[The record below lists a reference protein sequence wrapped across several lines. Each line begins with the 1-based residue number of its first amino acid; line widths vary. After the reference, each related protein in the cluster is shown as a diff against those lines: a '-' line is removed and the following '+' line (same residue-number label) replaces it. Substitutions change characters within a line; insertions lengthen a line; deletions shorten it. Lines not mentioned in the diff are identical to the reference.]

1 MTDPLLDELI
11 DWLRIPSISTGA
23 PDPDGLRRA
32 AEWVVDRVRAAG
44 GECEVLETSGNP
56 LAVGELR
63 AARPGAP
70 TVLIYGHYDVQSIG
84 DPAAWTSPPFEPAV
98 RDGRLYARGSSDDK
112 GNFLPL
118 LHVAC
123 EMARAGELPVN
134 VRVLVEG
141 EEEAG
146 GESVAEWVRSDD
158 RGADA
163 AIVFDSD
170 MADEGTPAVTV
181 GLRGIVMA
189 EISVRTGERDL
200 HSGLYGG
207 SVLNAVHVLHAMLA
221 EVVPGPD
228 GRVRAEL
235 RAGIEEPPAAERE
248 SWARLKPGGEV
259 LAEVGGR
266 PVHPGAGAEYYERN
280 GADASLDV
288 NMVAGGEPRTVVPST
303 ARAVVSLRLAPRQR
317 SEEIQP
323 VMEQLLRSALP
334 EGAEVE
340 FEWYLAEPSLFD
352 VSEPAIRL
360 AADAIER
367 ACGIAPVMQRSGGSI
382 PVVAELAAAGI
393 PTVVGGFA
401 LADDAIHA
409 PNESY
414 RLESLRL
421 GAATARE
428 LYTALAELP
437 ARVGS

>member
-1 MTDPLLDELI
+1 MNDPLLEEVI
-11 DWLRIPSISTGA
+11 DWLRIPSISTGE

-32 AEWVVDRVRAAG
+32 ARWVVDRVRAAG
-44 GECEVLETSGNP
+44 GDADVVETARNP

-63 AARPGAP
+63 SGRPGAP
-70 TVLIYGHYDVQSIG
+70 TVLIYGHYDVQSVG
-84 DPAAWTSPPFEPAV
+84 DPAAWTSRPFEPTI
-98 RDGRLYARGSSDDK
+98 RDGRLYARGASDDK

-146 GESVAEWVRSDD
+146 GDSALEWVRGDE

-163 AIVFDSD
+163 AVVFDSD
-170 MADEGTPAVTV
+170 MADDATPAITV
-181 GLRGIVMA
+181 GLRGMVMA
-189 EISVRTGERDL
+189 DISVRTGERDL
-200 HSGLYGG
+200 HSGIYGG
-207 SVLNAVHVLHAMLA
+207 SVLNAAHVLHAMLA
-221 EVVPGPD
+221 QVVPGPD

-235 RAGIEEPPAAERE
+235 RAGIEDPAPEERD
-248 SWARLKPGGEV
+248 SWARLKPGDEV

-266 PVHPGAGAEYYERN
+266 PVHPGGGAEYYERN

-288 NMVAGGEPRTVVPST
+288 NLVTAGEPRTVVPAT

-317 SEEIQP
+317 SDRIQP

-334 EGAEVE
+334 EGAEAE
-340 FEWYLAEPSLFD
+340 IDWHTAEPSLFD
-352 VSEPAIRL
+352 VNEPAIRL
-360 AADAIER
+360 AAQAIER
-367 ACGIAPVMQRSGGSI
+367 ACGVAPVMQRSGGSI
-382 PVVAELAAAGI
+382 PIVAELAAAGI

-401 LADDAIHA
+401 LPEDAIHA

-428 LYTALAELP
+428 LYAALADVP
-437 ARVGS
+437 ARVAS